1 MQQCDRCTVLSTV
14 GGHARGVV
22 TKKITGLC
30 TALHSWVH
38 QHHHDSRFP
47 GLYPLFRTTVAV
59 FFCLN
64 ALFSPAR
71 GDYITDE
78 LDRQWNHMALK
89 IADEPIGCMDFN
101 EGGPQIVRPIQEYLR
116 GTKDEILDEQSLILE
131 GDRDPLDIV
140 LRRTRALLDYL
151 KNMPGTADVSG
162 YEQEFAGLMSRSAGV
177 DPSNSTGRKEL
188 YYQVCAVRRSI
199 AFSNPL
205 LDFNKILVGG
215 GMTEGGIRGHL
226 SVIAWAFKAKYG
238 NWIKVID
245 NPFSSQ
251 PFSRNIL
258 AESVFENGPR
268 KGKRIMDFQGAFN
281 HPCLSYDGRTVYFA
295 WVEEKAPGKD
305 YRGMFEG
312 APDDHSWG
320 VGIGEAYVYHI
331 YKVDVDGSNLTQL
344 TFGLYNDAHPWELPN
359 GRIVFVSTRRPGN
372 DRCVANKHN
381 TLCSVNSDG
390 TDIIQLS
397 FHETHEWYP
406 CVDNNG
412 MIVYTRW
419 DYVDKGADEGHH
431 LWTCYPD
438 GSDPRAPH
446 GNYPHPRID
455 RGMEEAYSYFNY
467 TEPDYRGYRDGR
479 HVRPYIEFIFRPVPG
494 SHKLVCVAGRHHG
507 NAIGPLMIIDPTVE
521 DDGLMSQAKR
531 ITPYLYPEGEGSCP
545 DGYVQ
550 ELRPDFS
557 AAWPLSEDFY
567 LTSWGNTLLLLD
579 RFGNRE
585 PLYTDNMRPNLPT
598 PLRAQKRPPV
608 LATRTH
614 QGEQADPDHFRATLN
629 VQNVYNTYPF
639 WFPPEVVEQ
648 KKVKWLRIVQLFPRM
663 NHTDPD
669 NPDRYGQRARNVS
682 YSPNQNCR
690 MSLGVVPVEEDG
702 SVYCEAPVNKCI
714 YFQALDEN
722 HMAIHSMRSVTYVHP
737 GEQLSCVGCHES
749 KWKSIPPG
757 TPRAMQ
763 RPPSKIQPEFEG
775 GPEPMN
781 YHRLVKP
788 VFESTCIPC
797 HIEKNSNGIKN
808 SEYKSFLWSS
818 FHYPTG
824 MGAQAGHGSMTA
836 PGFTGASA
844 CTIGKALKKSHR
856 DRLAD
861 DEWNRVILWLDLNS
875 MEFGSDYEFEKQ
887 RTGELV
893 WPVIDVDPANPR
905 GVEIDQPSPGI
916 PDPTDNRKA
925 NHIDFRNNA
934 RGPEMTIQATCITFG
949 QRIQHAGLVTIR
961 IADARGRTVLRKSL
975 VGSDLNKGVRIPGM
989 GSGIFT
995 VVVSTANTTIV
1006 RRWAVTR

>member
-1 MQQCDRCTVLSTV
+1 MPQGTRCTVLPA
-14 GGHARGVV
+14 GGAPAPGVAANRL
-22 TKKITGLC
+22 TG
-30 TALHSWVH
+30 TYPALHSWVH
-38 QHHHDSRFP
+38 PHHYDSRLP
-47 GLYPLFRTTVAV
+47 GLHPLFRTTRAV
-59 FFCLN
+59 LFCLST
-64 ALFSPAR
+64 LISPAL

-78 LDRQWNHMALK
+78 LDRQWSHMQQK

-116 GTKDEILDEQSLILE
+116 GTRDEILDEQSLILE
-131 GDRDPLDIV
+131 ADRDPLDIV
-140 LRRTRALLDYL
+140 VRRTRALLNYL
-151 KNMPGTADVSG
+151 KTMPGVPDVSE
-162 YEQEFAGLMSRSAGV
+162 YEQEFATLKSRSDGV
-177 DPSNSTGRKEL
+177 NPSNTAGRKEL

-205 LDFNKILVGG
+205 LDFDEILVGG

-226 SVIAWAFKAKYG
+226 SVIAWAVKAKYG
-238 NWIKVID
+238 NWMKIIE
-245 NPFSSQ
+245 NPFSSN
-251 PFSRNIL
+251 PTARNIL
-258 AESVFENGPR
+258 AQSVFENGPR
-268 KGKRIMDFQGAFN
+268 KGEKIMDLGGAFN
-281 HPCLSYDGRTVYFA
+281 HPCLSYDGQSIFFA
-295 WVEEKAPGKD
+295 WVETKAPGN
-305 YRGMFEG
+305 YREMFEG
-312 APDDHSWG
+312 APEDHSWG
-320 VGIGEAYVYHI
+320 IGIGEEYVYHI
-331 YKVDVDGSNLTQL
+331 YKVNVDGTNLTQL
-344 TFGLYNDAHPWELPN
+344 TFGLYNDAHPWQLPN

-372 DRCVANKHN
+372 DRCVANKSN
-381 TLCSVNSDG
+381 TLCSMNADG
-390 TDIIQLS
+390 SDIIQLS

-412 MIVYTRW
+412 MIIYTRW

-438 GSDPRAPH
+438 GTDPRAPH

-455 RGMEEAYSYFNY
+455 RNMEDAYAYFDY

-479 HVRPYIEFIFRPVPG
+479 HVRPYIEFLFRPIPD
-494 SHKLVCVAGRHHG
+494 SRKLVCVAGRHHG
-507 NAIGPLMIIDPTVE
+507 NAIGPLMIVDPEVE

-545 DGYVQ
+545 DGYDQ

-598 PLRAQKRPPV
+598 PVRARKKPPV

-614 QGEQADPDHFRATLN
+614 QGENADPNHYRATLN

-648 KKVKWLRIVQLFPRM
+648 KKVKWLRIVQVFPRM

-669 NPDRYGQRARNVS
+669 DPDRYGQRARNVS

-690 MSLGVVPVEEDG
+690 MSLGIVPVEEDG

-722 HMAIHSMRSVTYVHP
+722 HMAIHSMRSATYVHP

-788 VFESTCIPC
+788 IFENTCIPC
-797 HIEKNSNGIKN
+797 HTEENSSGIKD
-808 SEYKSFLWSS
+808 SDYRSFLWSS

-875 MEFGSDYEFEKQ
+875 MEFGSDYDFEKQ
-887 RTGELV
+887 RAGELV
-893 WPVIDVDPANPR
+893 WPVIDVDSTNPR

-916 PDPTDNRKA
+916 PDTTHSGSAKP
-925 NHIDFRNNA
+925 
-934 RGPEMTIQATCITFG
+934 
-949 QRIQHAGLVTIR
+949 
-961 IADARGRTVLRKSL
+961 ADARTVAHEPKITIAGNRIIFAKHIRYSGPVKIRVTDVRGRTMMRKGL
-975 VGSDLNKGVRIPGM
+975 TGNNTERAIQLTGM
-989 GSGIFT
+989 STGIFS
-995 VVVSTANTTIV
+995 VVITTPRDNFV
-1006 RRWAVTR
+1006 RRIVVAQ